1 MLSDFFEYFEKIEII
16 KKSDGMG
23 GYELFEV
30 AKESFSGAITI
41 DKTLSKLLAGQE
53 GIENNY
59 ILCVPK
65 TLEIE
70 LGDIVKKASSNYYYK
85 VTNYP
90 EDHKVPKRS
99 SLDFKQVAL
108 KRYIF
113 PTQVI
118 I

>member
-1 MLSDFFEYFEKIEII
+1 MLSDFFEYFEKVEII

-30 AKESFSGAITI
+30 FKESFKGAITI

-70 LGDIVKKASSNYYYK
+70 LGDIVKRASSNYYYK

-90 EDHKVPKRS
+90 EDYKTPNRS
-99 SLDFKQVAL
+99 SLAFKQVSL

-113 PTQVI
+113 PKQVVI
-118 I
+118 

>member
-1 MLSDFFEYFEKIEII
+1 MLSDFFEYFEKVEIV

-30 AKESFSGAITI
+30 SKESFKGAITI

-70 LGDIVKKASSNYYYK
+70 LGDIVKRASSNYYYK

-90 EDHKVPKRS
+90 EDYKTPSRS
-99 SLDFKQVAL
+99 SLDFKQVSL

-113 PTQVI
+113 PKQVI
-118 I
+118 L

>member
-1 MLSDFFEYFEKIEII
+1 MINNFYEPFEIVEIV
-16 KKSDGMG
+16 KVSDGMG
-23 GYELFEV
+23 GFKQYEVSKIQFE
-30 AKESFSGAITI
+30 GAITL

-70 LGDIVKKASSNYYYK
+70 LGNIIKKASSGSYYK

-90 EDHKVPKRS
+90 EDYKTPKTS
-99 SLDFKQVAL
+99 ALDFKQVAL
-108 KRYIF
+108 KRYIL
-113 PTQVI
+113 PK
-118 I
+118 

>member
-1 MLSDFFEYFEKIEII
+1 MLSDLFEDFERIEIV

-23 GYELFEV
+23 GYELFEI
-30 AKESFSGAITI
+30 AKESFKGAITI

-59 ILCVPK
+59 ILLVPK

-70 LGDIVKKASSNYYYK
+70 LGDIVKKASSSYYYK

-90 EDHKVPKRS
+90 EDYKTPTRS

-113 PTQVI
+113 PKKVI
-118 I
+118 L